1 MSSLSPIMASPFPAA
16 LRQLGQRIGPLGA
29 IILLHVGFFYALQ
42 SGLLRQ
48 AAQVVLPKAVMVS
61 FIAPEQPKPEAP
73 QPVPAPPKT
82 VPIVKKAV
90 KPPPAPPKINDTPS
104 EKAITTPPAPPA
116 PPEPVVTAPAQS
128 APVQPAAAAPA
139 QPKTVSSGIEYLE
152 APQPAYPPA
161 ARRMG
166 EEGKVMLR
174 VLVNERGRP
183 ERVDVQKTSGSP
195 RLDEAAKQA
204 AMRAVFKPHIEDG
217 RAVAVFA
224 IIPIR
229 FQLDS

>member
-1 MSSLSPIMASPFPAA
+1 MASPFPNAFRHTA
-16 LRQLGQRIGPLGA
+16 QRVGPLGL
-29 IILLHVGFFYALQ
+29 IILLHIGFFYALQ
-42 SGLLRQ
+42 SGLLRD
-48 AAQVVLPKAVMVS
+48 AAQVVIPKTVMVS
-61 FIAPEQPKPEAP
+61 FITPEQPKPQVDTPAP
-73 QPVPAPPKT
+73 TPPKT
-82 VPIVKKAV
+82 VPEVKKAL
-90 KPPPAPPKINDTPS
+90 KPPPAPPKLNDTPS
-104 EKAITTPPAPPA
+104 EKAISTPPAPPA
-116 PPEPVVTAPAQS
+116 PPAPSEPVAAAPAPTASTQA
-128 APVQPAAAAPA
+128 APAVPA
-139 QPKTVSSGIEYLE
+139 QPKTVSSGIEYVE
-152 APQPAYPPA
+152 PPQPAYPPA

-174 VLVNERGRP
+174 VLVNEKGRP
-183 ERVDVQKTSGSP
+183 ERVEVQKTSGSP